1 MGKAQA
7 AHIPPPDIDGFV
19 NGWSVQNEQ
28 LVGLPAFAVCVNN
41 HIAAALA
48 GDKPGCLADGGLEQL
63 WKASHRGFHL
73 INRGLHLGDGGD
85 HTGFALTERNALVPL
100 GEGVVHGFNDH
111 SRYADTQQRVPDGD
125 GIAEVDPLQ
134 ECRILRLFPERLKGH
149 LHRGDSRSQRICL
162 DVTVCFLL

>member
-7 AHIPPPDIDGFV
+7 AHIPPPDVHGFV
-19 NGWSVQNEQ
+19 NGGSVQNEQ

-48 GDKPGCLADGGLEQL
+48 GDKPGGLADGGLEQL

-85 HTGFALTERNALVPL
+85 HAGLALTEGNALVPL
-100 GEGVVHGFNDH
+100 GEGIVHGFNDH
-111 SRYADTQQRVPDGD
+111 SRHAHTKQ
-125 GIAEVDPLQ
+125 
-134 ECRILRLFPERLKGH
+134 
-149 LHRGDSRSQRICL
+149 
-162 DVTVCFLL
+162 